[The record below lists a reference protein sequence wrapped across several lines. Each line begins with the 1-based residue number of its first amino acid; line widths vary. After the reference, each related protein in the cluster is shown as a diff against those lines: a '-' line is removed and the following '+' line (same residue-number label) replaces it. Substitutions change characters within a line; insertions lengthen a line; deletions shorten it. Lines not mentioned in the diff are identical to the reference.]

1 MAHHGIWNS
10 ELLFA
15 KLNQSSALHA
25 QTFYDNRVV
34 PMTVQ
39 ADACKSMVE
48 FTHDVGIPE
57 NLVTDGTG
65 EFTRKDAK
73 FVKGSE
79 TNANE
84 DAMTERSRKEL
95 ESCSRVRCW
104 IPHYVQEVKDDK
116 EEGAE
121 VHSRFQG

>member
-1 MAHHGIWNS
+1 MEFGIQNRY
-10 ELLFA
+10 LR
-15 KLNQSSALHA
+15 KLNQSSTLHA
-25 QTFYDNRVV
+25 QTFYERK
-34 PMTVQ
+34 VQ
-39 ADACKSMVE
+39 SSSSVWVDACKSMVE

-65 EFTRKDAK
+65 EFTRKDVK
-73 FVKGSE
+73 FVKRSE
-79 TNANE
+79 MNANE
-84 DAMTERSRKEL
+84 NTTTVRSGKES
-95 ESCSRVRCW
+95 ESCSRVRCR

>member
-1 MAHHGIWNS
+1 
-10 ELLFA
+10 
-15 KLNQSSALHA
+15 
-25 QTFYDNRVV
+25 
-34 PMTVQ
+34 MTVR

-65 EFTRKDAK
+65 EFTRKDVK

-84 DAMTERSRKEL
+84 DAMTEQSRKESEL
-95 ESCSRVRCW
+95 CSRVRCR
-104 IPHYVQEVKDDK
+104 IPHYVLKVKDGK
-116 EEGAE
+116 EEGTE
-121 VHSRFQG
+121 VHSRFQADLQSQVIIARGVWRRS

>member
-1 MAHHGIWNS
+1 MRRCFTKGK
-10 ELLFA
+10 F
-15 KLNQSSALHA
+15 
-25 QTFYDNRVV
+25 NRVV

-39 ADACKSMVE
+39 VDACKSMAE
-48 FTHDVGIPE
+48 FNTHDVGIPE

-84 DAMTERSRKEL
+84 DATTERSRKGI
-95 ESCSRVRCW
+95 R
-104 IPHYVQEVKDDK
+104 IVQPCEMLDSSLRAK
-116 EEGAE
+116 
-121 VHSRFQG
+121 S